1 MVMKEIDI
9 QNFEKRCLKERSKI
23 ENSRMSKR
31 NKELI
36 LDYDKIC
43 ILEAL
48 KFATRSNILQLLRHF
63 AEDYMSVDFDK
74 ASIRDLREAILKLEE
89 KPYSAYHK
97 QSHKATLK
105 KFYKW
110 LYYGD
115 NYKAKLDY
123 PEICSWINASIKKK
137 DMKII
142 KASDLLSEE
151 EVKKLIDFAGNARD
165 KAIISTLYELGARV
179 SELGNRLIRDVVRD
193 EYGYIID
200 LNGKTGRRSP
210 RIIMSAPYLTA
221 WLNTHPLRENPDS
234 PLWIA
239 LSGHT
244 RYQHITY
251 HTILDMIHTTMKRSG
266 MKKRVYPHLFRHS
279 RATHCLANGWMNEA
293 QCKVYFGWTPDSAM
307 LSRYAHLTCEDA
319 NKAVLRMNGIETGQR
334 KDSVLK
340 TKQCPNCKMINEP
353 GAKFCNKCTSILDV
367 KTATEIDQTRKTAD
381 EKLTLVLTAHP
392 EIVNQIIALM
402 SKT

>member
-1 MVMKEIDI
+1 
-9 QNFEKRCLKERSKI
+9 
-23 ENSRMSKR
+23 
-31 NKELI
+31 
-36 LDYDKIC
+36 
-43 ILEAL
+43 
-48 KFATRSNILQLLRHF
+48 
-63 AEDYMSVDFDK
+63 
-74 ASIRDLREAILKLEE
+74 
-89 KPYSAYHK
+89 
-97 QSHKATLK
+97 
-105 KFYKW
+105 
-110 LYYGD
+110 
-115 NYKAKLDY
+115 
-123 PEICSWINASIKKK
+123 
-137 DMKII
+137 
-142 KASDLLSEE
+142 
-151 EVKKLIDFAGNARD
+151 
-165 KAIISTLYELGARV
+165 
-179 SELGNRLIRDVVRD
+179 
-193 EYGYIID
+193 
-200 LNGKTGRRSP
+200 
-210 RIIMSAPYLTA
+210 
-221 WLNTHPLRENPDS
+221 
-234 PLWIA
+234 
-239 LSGHT
+239 
-244 RYQHITY
+244 
-251 HTILDMIHTTMKRSG
+251 MIHTTMKRSG

>member
-1 MVMKEIDI
+1 
-9 QNFEKRCLKERSKI
+9 
-23 ENSRMSKR
+23 
-31 NKELI
+31 
-36 LDYDKIC
+36 
-43 ILEAL
+43 
-48 KFATRSNILQLLRHF
+48 
-63 AEDYMSVDFDK
+63 
-74 ASIRDLREAILKLEE
+74 
-89 KPYSAYHK
+89 
-97 QSHKATLK
+97 
-105 KFYKW
+105 
-110 LYYGD
+110 
-115 NYKAKLDY
+115 
-123 PEICSWINASIKKK
+123 
-137 DMKII
+137 
-142 KASDLLSEE
+142 
-151 EVKKLIDFAGNARD
+151 
-165 KAIISTLYELGARV
+165 
-179 SELGNRLIRDVVRD
+179 
-193 EYGYIID
+193 
-200 LNGKTGRRSP
+200 
-210 RIIMSAPYLTA
+210 
-221 WLNTHPLRENPDS
+221 
-234 PLWIA
+234 
-239 LSGHT
+239 
-244 RYQHITY
+244 
-251 HTILDMIHTTMKRSG
+251 MKRSG